1 MIMKKLLLSI
11 VNFSAKR
18 KSRWLNELTKVL
30 IFDRGRWIK
39 GDFKHTIMHN
49 QAMKY
54 AKGGKSVVFAKV
66 HS

>member
-1 MIMKKLLLSI
+1 MIMKKVLLSI
-11 VNFSAKR
+11 VNFSATI

-30 IFDRGRWIK
+30 IFDQDGWI
-39 GDFKHTIMHN
+39 KHTIMHN

>member
-1 MIMKKLLLSI
+1 MTKWIT
-11 VNFSAKR
+11 
-18 KSRWLNELTKVL
+18 TKVL
-30 IFDRGRWIK
+30 IFDQDGWI
-39 GDFKHTIMHN
+39 KHTIMHN